1 MTWNPRSDSSSP
13 ARSATNLS
21 TVSGR
26 GSPRLRWEI
35 HSTHRLALRRCLP
48 LTRRQ
53 GSTIRSTGRW
63 RAARG
68 LSSAGSAPLRRQRL
82 FRAHY
87 LDECREGDTCVR
99 RRTLRTGGGRDDSP
113 RRRDRDRSRQRHQ
126 IRPRAARST
135 RAISSAG
142 GASRIKLTP
151 AWSTS
156 TTRPGSMRTCL
167 SAASRNRDTVE
178 KRDRSAYRSS

>member
-1 MTWNPRSDSSSP
+1 MAWNRFILSSS
-13 ARSATNLS
+13 
-21 TVSGR
+21 VSDDLVDR
-26 GSPRLRWEI
+26 FRQRLAALNMEI
-35 HSTHRLALRRCLP
+35 HSTHRVALRRCLP

-68 LSSAGSAPLRRQRL
+68 HPRRKRPSADSSLV
-82 FRAHY
+82 RAHY

-99 RRTLRTGGGRDDSP
+99 RRTLWTGGGRDDSGP
-113 RRRDRDRSRQRHQ
+113 TK
-126 IRPRAARST
+126 RPRSQSPTTPNTASAARST

-151 AWSTS
+151 ESRAKNHPS
-156 TTRPGSMRTCL
+156 L
-167 SAASRNRDTVE
+167 SRQS
-178 KRDRSAYRSS
+178 K